1 MRQTTLLSLLI
12 ATAALGQQPA
22 FDVASIRIAQRQQ
35 GMHLDPVQF
44 SPDSLTIRG
53 ATLKTAISWA
63 YHVMEYQV
71 QGPEWL
77 NADRYDIV
85 AKAAAPVPEDQ
96 LRVMLQ
102 TLLAD
107 RFKVTLHRQTKVF
120 QAYLLTIG
128 KNGPKFQ
135 ESKSEGASSIVPR
148 QDTMSVTISRTPLSQ
163 LTDMLSKVL
172 QTPVVDMTGLTG
184 RYDITL
190 NLAKY
195 LGDLQPSGG
204 GPPDVVGVLLS
215 GVQEELGL
223 KLESKKTPLD
233 LLIIDSAEKIPA
245 EN

>member
-1 MRQTTLLSLLI
+1 MLRTTLPFFLI
-12 ATAALGQQPA
+12 ATAALGQTPS
-22 FDVASIRIAQRQQ
+22 FDVASIRIAKREQ

-44 SPDSLTIRG
+44 SPDSLTIR
-53 ATLKTAISWA
+53 AVTLKTAIAWA

-77 NADRYDIV
+77 NADRYDFV

-96 LRVMLQ
+96 LRLMLQ

-107 RFKVTLHRQTKVF
+107 RFKLTLHRQTKVF

-135 ESKSEGASSIVPR
+135 ESKSEGASNIVPR
-148 QDTMSVTISRTPLSQ
+148 QDTMSVVISRTPLSQ
-163 LTDMLSKVL
+163 LTEMLSKVL
-172 QTPVVDMTGLTG
+172 QTPVVDMTGLIG

-195 LGDLQPSGG
+195 LQDLQPAGG

-223 KLESKKTPLD
+223 KLEAKKTPLD
-233 LLIIDSAEKIPA
+233 LLIIDGAEKIPA

>member
-1 MRQTTLLSLLI
+1 
-12 ATAALGQQPA
+12 
-22 FDVASIRIAQRQQ
+22 
-35 GMHLDPVQF
+35 
-44 SPDSLTIRG
+44 
-53 ATLKTAISWA
+53 
-63 YHVMEYQV
+63 
-71 QGPEWL
+71 
-77 NADRYDIV
+77 
-85 AKAAAPVPEDQ
+85 VPEDQ
-96 LRVMLQ
+96 IRLMLQ

-107 RFKVTLHRQTKVF
+107 RFKLTLHRQTKVF

-135 ESKSEGASSIVPR
+135 ESKSEGPSSIEPR
-148 QDTMSVTISRTPLSQ
+148 KDTMSVVIGRTPLSQ
-163 LTDMLSKVL
+163 LTDVLSKVL
-172 QTPVVDMTGLTG
+172 QTPVIDMTGLTG

-204 GPPDVVGVLLS
+204 GPPDIVGILLA

-233 LLIIDSAEKIPA
+233 LIVIDSAEKIPA

>member
-1 MRQTTLLSLLI
+1 MRRTTLLFFLI
-12 ATAALGQQPA
+12 ASTALGQPPA
-22 FDVASIRIAQRQQ
+22 FDVASIRIAQREP
-35 GMHLDPVQF
+35 GMHLDPVHF

-53 ATLKTAISWA
+53 ATLKTAIAWA

-71 QGPEWL
+71 QGPDWL
-77 NADRYDIV
+77 NADRYDII
-85 AKAAAPVPEDQ
+85 AKAAAAVPEDQ
-96 LRVMLQ
+96 IRLMLQ
-102 TLLAD
+102 SLLAD
-107 RFKVTLHRQTKVF
+107 RFKLTLHRQNKVF

-135 ESKSEGASSIVPR
+135 ESKSEGPSSIEPKKE
-148 QDTMSVTISRTPLSQ
+148 TMSVVLSRTPITQ

-204 GPPDVVGVLLS
+204 GPPDIVGVLLA

>member
-1 MRQTTLLSLLI
+1 MRRITLLFLLI
-12 ATAALGQQPA
+12 ATAALGQPPA

-77 NADRYDIV
+77 NADRYDIA
-85 AKAAAPVPEDQ
+85 AKAGAPVPEDQ
-96 LRVMLQ
+96 IRLMLQ

-107 RFKVTLHRQTKVF
+107 RFKLTLHRQTKVF

>member
-1 MRQTTLLSLLI
+1 
-12 ATAALGQQPA
+12 
-22 FDVASIRIAQRQQ
+22 
-35 GMHLDPVQF
+35 MHLDPVQF

-77 NADRYDIV
+77 NADRYDIA
-85 AKAAAPVPEDQ
+85 AKAGAPVPEDQ
-96 LRVMLQ
+96 IRLMLQ

-107 RFKVTLHRQTKVF
+107 RFKLTLHRQTKVF

>member
-1 MRQTTLLSLLI
+1 MLRNTLALLLI
-12 ATAALGQQPA
+12 ATAAVGQQPA
-22 FDVASIRIAQRQQ
+22 FDVASIRVAQREQ
-35 GMHLDPVQF
+35 GMQLEPVHF

-53 ATLKTAISWA
+53 ATLKTAIAWA

-71 QGPEWL
+71 QGPNWL
-77 NADRYDIV
+77 GFDHYDIV
-85 AKAAAPVPEDQ
+85 AKAAAPGTEDE
-96 LRVMLQ
+96 LRLMLQ
-102 TLLAD
+102 TLLAE
-107 RFKVTLHRQTKVF
+107 RFKVALHHETKVF
-120 QAYLLTIG
+120 QAYLLTVG

-135 ESKSEGASSIVPR
+135 ESESEGASSVEAR
-148 QDTMSVTISRTPLSQ
+148 KESMSVVVSRTPLSQ
-163 LTDMLSKVL
+163 LTDILSKVL

-195 LGDLQPSGG
+195 LQDLQPAGG

-223 KLESKKTPLD
+223 KLEAKKTPLD
-233 LLIIDSAEKIPA
+233 LLIIDTAEKIPA